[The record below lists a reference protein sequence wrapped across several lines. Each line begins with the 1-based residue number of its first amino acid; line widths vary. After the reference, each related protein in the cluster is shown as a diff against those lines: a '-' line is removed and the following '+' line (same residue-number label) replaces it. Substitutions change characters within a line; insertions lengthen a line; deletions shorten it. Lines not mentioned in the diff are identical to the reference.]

1 MKILTFGLSIMAMT
15 LFMAV
20 SLMPEICSAQT
31 STNSQSK
38 KWGLAV
44 VGQSIS
50 IWATKPKYRH
60 GEEIKI
66 CQSIKNVGSNE
77 VRFASAG
84 FNAADTYD
92 ALVQKDGQPNL
103 PTTEGSQLIKSC
115 RYRGGSLSVEI
126 LKPGEEDTLKGNRS
140 GFYPLSQIYDLSI
153 PGTYKVKLTRELIN
167 PQPPMER
174 VSVTSNEIEIVIE

>member
-1 MKILTFGLSIMAMT
+1 MIIV
-15 LFMAV
+15 MAV
-20 SLMPEICSAQT
+20 SLMPEICPAQT
-31 STNSQSK
+31 TTNSPPK
-38 KWGLAV
+38 VWGTETA
-44 VGQSIS
+44 GQCIS
-50 IWATKPKYRH
+50 IWTPKPKYRH

-66 CQSIKNVGSNE
+66 YQSIKNVGSNE

-92 ALVQKDGQPNL
+92 ALVQKDWQPSI
-103 PTTEGSQLIKSC
+103 PTTEGRQLIKSC

-126 LKPGEEDTLKGNRS
+126 LKPGEEDTLKGNRH
-140 GFYPLSQIYDLSI
+140 GYYPLSRIYDLST

-174 VSVTSNEIEIVIE
+174 VSVTSNEIEIIVE